1 MIDYKK
7 AEQAKKLLEESGVD
21 YVFAYIDDNGK
32 IIGNV
37 QGTVL
42 KAKYCA
48 VAIMQAIGEQ
58 ICDSHGDKAAVVSLH
73 DVTMKR
79 CNKFTMMTRRSDN

>member
-21 YVFAYIDDNGK
+21 YVFAYVDDNGK

-48 VAIMQAIGEQ
+48 VAIIQAIGEQ
-58 ICDSHGDKAAVVSLH
+58 ICDSHGDKFDGTGNPSF
-73 DVTMKR
+73 MEKYGG
-79 CNKFTMMTRRSDN
+79 KE